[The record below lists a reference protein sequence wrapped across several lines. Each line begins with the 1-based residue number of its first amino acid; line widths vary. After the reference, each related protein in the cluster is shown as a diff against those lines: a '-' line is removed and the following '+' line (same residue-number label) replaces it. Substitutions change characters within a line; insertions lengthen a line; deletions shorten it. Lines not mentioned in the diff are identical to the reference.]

1 MSKKKKRRIELCLL
15 IGVGLA
21 VLSVFL
27 AYYRK
32 QNIAMQKQMA
42 EMDAK
47 IYSENVSKTMDSA
60 EQVTR
65 VLEFCLVVSNGNTD
79 FFDTTA
85 KRLYYK
91 LDFVNSIQLAP
102 NGVVSQIYP

>member
-1 MSKKKKRRIELCLL
+1 
-15 IGVGLA
+15 
-21 VLSVFL
+21 
-27 AYYRK
+27 
-32 QNIAMQKQMA
+32 MQKKMA

-47 IYSENVSKTMDSA
+47 IYSENVSKAMDSA

-65 VLEFCLVVSNGNTD
+65 VLEFCLVGSNGNTD